1 MADISKELDNFKNA
15 KYGKDVRGSMV
26 SLAEKLNKESSDT
39 VKTVSEYGDAEASRE
54 QAEQDRQN
62 AENARRQDFKTMQS
76 DSQTATT
83 AANEAAERAEQAAT
97 GDMSLKTVTFE
108 VAAARAGIVSGDTLG
123 TAFGKLAK
131 YCTDIENHA
140 FNALVNNG
148 LTNIAGVSALD
159 AVQANPDVADTLAYK
174 IAQNLAAITSLNS
187 NLSKRKPPY
196 AEATSGVSYGLPDYS
211 YVLGNA
217 GNKRGTA
224 SGDVYYI
231 AVDAKGRLYGGAQ
244 VNNATDITWKETA
257 EKDYLGVTQYNG
269 VDYISLSGK
278 LSNIGEWVKNNGTPG
293 KCTFVRVEPS
303 DSDGYFGT
311 SGFSIL
317 WMRTSVNYGW
327 CILISDNPR
336 MVVFGRNS
344 TGWHWYAPSLTE
356 VS

>member
-62 AENARRQDFKTMQS
+62 AENVRRQDFETMQS
-76 DSQTATT
+76 DSQAATT

-123 TAFGKLAK
+123 VAFGKLAK
-131 YCTDIENHA
+131 YCTDIEDHA

-148 LTNIAGVSALD
+148 LANIAGVSALD

-187 NLSKRKPPY
+187 KTGELGSTSITVYGDYCKATKKNGFVFVSGSSVDKLLTASTYNDITTLPEGFRPKHNFY
-196 AEATSGVSYGLPDYS
+196 FTAGSMGGGIEIFGVLHTSGILSLYPVTETKYWIYS
-211 YVLGNA
+211 FMF
-217 GNKRGTA
+217 
-224 SGDVYYI
+224 
-231 AVDAKGRLYGGAQ
+231 
-244 VNNATDITWKETA
+244 
-257 EKDYLGVTQYNG
+257 
-269 VDYISLSGK
+269 
-278 LSNIGEWVKNNGTPG
+278 P
-293 KCTFVRVEPS
+293 C
-303 DSDGYFGT
+303 
-311 SGFSIL
+311 
-317 WMRTSVNYGW
+317 
-327 CILISDNPR
+327 
-336 MVVFGRNS
+336 
-344 TGWHWYAPSLTE
+344 
-356 VS
+356 